1 MKKIVKNGTVVTDSQ
16 VFQADILI
24 EDEKVKMIG
33 GQPGGGR
40 GRSDRRVRKICVPG
54 RSRRTYSHGSSGRK
68 IPGGGRFL

>member
-33 GQPGGGR
+33 
-40 GRSDRRVRKICVPG
+40 DN
-54 RSRRTYSHGSSGRK
+54 
-68 IPGGGRFL
+68 LEADA